1 MVLVAWFKELK
12 RGGTVVNQGF
22 LVGLLDHVKQW
33 LLDLLS
39 CSDPSFPTKGSVD
52 SYAELSRTYSKMRNE
67 ANHLLF
73 SAQSAGIDKDY
84 ISNIKFDWK
93 SLTVDEA
100 INFASS
106 LTLPAES
113 SLPENLEK
121 HLLDD
126 MESAKRQ
133 LLSTSG
139 YLKCVQVLVLQIISS
154 FCLFSHHIFCA
165 LFYYCFYTMNC
176 MFAEQL
182 ACHSDGFSCC
192 CSGLDVTV
200 TIQTQS
206 NYFAFNGSC

>member
-12 RGGTVVNQGF
+12 RRDAVVNQGF

-39 CSDPSFPTKGSVD
+39 CSDPSFPTKGSFD

-67 ANHLLF
+67 GNHLLF
-73 SAQSAGIDKDY
+73 LAQSAGIDKDY

-93 SLTVDEA
+93 SLAVDEA

-113 SLPENLEK
+113 SLLENLEK

-139 YLKCVQVLVLQIISS
+139 YLKCVQVLLHFSFSKFFFLLLILSSHFFVLFIII
-154 FCLFSHHIFCA
+154 IF
-165 LFYYCFYTMNC
+165 
-176 MFAEQL
+176 
-182 ACHSDGFSCC
+182 
-192 CSGLDVTV
+192 
-200 TIQTQS
+200 IP
-206 NYFAFNGSC
+206 